1 MLTRQEAI
9 DKFGPEEYVIFGLT
23 LGISILI
30 GAFFAIK
37 SYCNKSIDTKT
48 ILLGGGDMGIF
59 PMTLSLVASFMS
71 AITLL
76 GTPAEVYVDGT
87 QYIVLI
93 LSYPLVLASTA
104 EWYLPVFWR
113 LKVTTSYEYL
123 EWRFNKAVRFLGAL
137 AFTFQMVIYMS
148 IVVFAPALALEQLTG
163 FSSDQ
168 SIPII
173 FSVCVVYT
181 SMGGMKA
188 VMWTDTF
195 QSFMMFASFIAIIV
209 KGNYDAG
216 GSYAVFDKNY
226 KSNRIELF
234 NFDLDMRKRH
244 TVFGLIIGGY
254 FTWLTIYGVNQTQVQ
269 RYLSVSKIETA
280 KKAIY
285 WNILGI
291 GSLLGLCAY
300 AGMVMFGFYSEIGC
314 DPLAAKVVDKKDQL
328 FPFFVMEIV
337 GDVPLIPGFF
347 VAGVFSGALSTVSS
361 GLNALSAIVLKDFFH
376 GVFRLQISD
385 RTEALLTLPL
395 SIFFGLVS
403 YGFVYPVK
411 ILPGVLEAALS
422 IFGFIGGPIL
432 GVFTL
437 GMFIPQANSIGAI
450 VGMLSSM
457 FLTTWMC
464 VGQTV
469 GRYFKYFDTKHK
481 EIYIDGCPK
490 ELNVTLPTLKVPDTS
505 ASYYLLPIYEVSY
518 IWYGGIATLLCVVVG
533 TIVSFFTTPQDI
545 SKLNPNLISPGLR
558 SIFDWIMIP
567 FIKKPWHKYI
577 DSIGSKYTISDKELE
592 LMQNQILHT
601 DDENE
606 GDNMDMDM
614 GHKINHAYISNDE
627 KYNLRKT
634 SL

>member
-226 KSNRIELF
+226 NKSNRIELF

-347 VAGVFSGALSTVSS
+347 VAGVFSGALM
-361 GLNALSAIVLKDFFH
+361 
-376 GVFRLQISD
+376 
-385 RTEALLTLPL
+385 
-395 SIFFGLVS
+395 S

-411 ILPGVLEAALS
+411 ILP
-422 IFGFIGGPIL
+422 GPIL

-577 DSIGSKYTISDKELE
+577 DSIGSKYIISDKELE

-634 SL
+634 RQNIFNGGILKILIWESKVLMIDYIYWD